1 MSIVNEAVW
10 DRVLRVVLGSAIL
23 YLGWSGTVTG
33 LSGAVLRIFGF
44 LPLVTGII
52 GWSPLYAILGFRTRK
67 AFHPTDSSS
76 APSRSK

>member
-10 DRVLRVVLGSAIL
+10 DRVLRIVLGSAIL

-44 LPLVTGII
+44 LPLVTGLI
-52 GWSPLYAILGFRTRK
+52 GWSPLYAIFGFRTRK
-67 AFHPTDSSS
+67 AFHGHGSSS
-76 APSRSK
+76 ATSGSK